1 MKRIIYFFILIAF
14 SKLHAQSGAPPKI
27 NYQGVARDASGTP
40 ITVPIDLHF
49 IISNN
54 ANNTVHDEIQSTIQP
69 NTYGIFN
76 TQIGLVTALSPTIG
90 WQTGP
95 YTLSVSIKISSSST
109 FTYVGAQQLVSVPF
123 ALYAERAGN
132 ALPTATVNGSTLRWD
147 ASLPGWK
154 VDTNI
159 VNNGNRVNIGNRYAI
174 PNNKFAAITNN
185 GSDSAAV
192 FGFHKNATDGFAGV
206 RGIAA
211 GSSLPTSSLNATGIL
226 GGHFVGAN
234 LVGQGIGVLGQGHSE
249 GANGIGLVAI
259 GSSNS
264 TNLSNNYA
272 VGLYATTDP
281 TCTTQHRFAGV
292 FENGNVFIR
301 DTLQLNIPG
310 SIGAVLTRTTNG
322 KAIWQSMPTAT
333 ATGSGWS
340 LSGNGGTT
348 AGTDFLGT
356 TDGTDLVVKTN
367 SIERMRLF
375 NGGGL
380 SIGNVTGLASVL
392 SVSGPVSAPSYG
404 HFSIRSNGAASVN
417 QAFMSFVSDGPSAI
431 VRGILG
437 DFSTSDADIYLN
449 ASNNL
454 RLGAGVANT
463 IVYINGTNK
472 NVGIGTTNPTENV
485 QIESATGTNLSIIGG
500 GNTVPGLLFGDA
512 GLHAKGKIEYDN
524 LANSMNIWTNNTPN
538 RIFIDN
544 SGNVGLKTVSTSGHD
559 LNIFNPGNN
568 TSIKMT
574 NNFTASF
581 GLVLSINNAATNIIS
596 YENTPFNLGNNST
609 TFLSAQPNGNVG
621 IGSTAPAINSRLAI
635 KDGHLQ
641 SQQSAAPSIVGNN
654 NASAQF
660 WNGNS
665 TDVTGIIEISIGSS
679 PLPGTQAT
687 VTFNKPYNSVPMVI
701 ITPMNNNYAA
711 KAVANCEVFVTATT
725 GGFKIN
731 FNSAYPLT
739 STTMYFNYIVMEGN

>member
-1 MKRIIYFFILIAF
+1 MKNLFCFLVLLMF
-14 SKLHAQSGAPPKI
+14 SKLNAQTGAPPKI
-27 NYQGVARDASGTP
+27 NYQGVARDASGIP

-54 ANNTVHDEIQSTIQP
+54 ANHTVHDEIQSIIQP

-90 WQTGP
+90 WQAGP
-95 YTLSVSIKISSSST
+95 YTLSVSIKISSTST

-132 ALPTATVNGSTLRWD
+132 ALPTTTVNGSTLRWD
-147 ASLPGWK
+147 QSTSVWK
-154 VDTNI
+154 ADTNI
-159 VNNGNRVNIGNRYAI
+159 INTGSRVNIGNRYFI
-174 PNNKFAAITNN
+174 PNNKFASIATN
-185 GSDSAAV
+185 GSDSAAI
-192 FGFHKNATDGFAGV
+192 FGFHTSASVGMAGV
-206 RGIAA
+206 RGFAA
-211 GSSLPTSSLNATGIL
+211 GSSAGTNSLNTTGIF
-226 GGHFVGAN
+226 GGHFLAYN
-234 LVGQGIGVLGQGHSE
+234 LLDQGIGVLGQGHSG
-249 GANGIGLVAI
+249 GANGIGVVAI
-259 GSSNS
+259 GSSNG

-310 SIGAVLTRTTNG
+310 NIGAVLTRTTNG

-333 ATGSGWS
+333 ATGNGWN
-340 LSGNGGTT
+340 LGGNGGTT
-348 AGTDFLGT
+348 AGIDFFGT
-356 TDGTDLVVKTN
+356 TDGADLVVKTN

-375 NGGGL
+375 SGGGL
-380 SIGNVTGLASVL
+380 SIGNAAGLASVL
-392 SVSGPVSAPSYG
+392 SVSGPISAPSYG
-404 HFSIRSNGAASVN
+404 HFSIRSNGAAGVN

-437 DFSTSDADIYLN
+437 DFSNSDADIYLN

-454 RLGAGVANT
+454 RLGAGAANT

-485 QIESATGTNLSIIGG
+485 QIESSTGTNVSIIGG
-500 GNTVPGLLFGDA
+500 NNTLPSLGFGDA
-512 GLHAKGKIEYDN
+512 GSHFKGKIEYDN
-524 LANSMNIWTNNTPN
+524 LGNSMNFWTNNTPN

-544 SGNVGLKTVSTSGHD
+544 TGNVGLKTVSTSGHD

-635 KDGHLQ
+635 KDGHFQ

-687 VTFNKPYNSVPMVI
+687 VTFNKPYNSIPMVI
-701 ITPMNNNYAA
+701 ITPMNNNFAA
-711 KAVANCEVFVTATT
+711 KAIANCEVFVTATT